1 MKKLFLITTCLLATL
16 ILNAQSLEDI
26 VKNFSIANK
35 YDQLKDKKTIKI
47 IATISLQGQEM
58 PLEIWMKK
66 PNKIRSVAK
75 AQGQDV
81 IEVFD
86 GEKGYKVNPMT
97 GSSTPVE
104 MSAEE
109 VKRTLRNNTF
119 ENTLENDLKAGQL
132 MLLGEDAVNGK
143 PVYKIKDVI
152 DQGTVSNI
160 FIDKATWLPAKQTIE
175 ITQGGMP
182 MTIETYPSDYTEING
197 IIMPMKTT
205 TSVNGMEMVITF
217 TKVEVDIP
225 IEDSIFTLK

>member
-205 TSVNGMEMVITF
+205 TSVDGMEMVITF

>member
-97 GSSTPVE
+97 GSSAPVE

-182 MTIETYPSDYTEING
+182 MTIETYPSDYTEIDG

>member
-47 IATISLQGQEM
+47 TATISLQGQEM

>member
-182 MTIETYPSDYTEING
+182 MTIETYPSDYTEIDG

>member
-1 MKKLFLITTCLLATL
+1 
-16 ILNAQSLEDI
+16 
-26 VKNFSIANK
+26 
-35 YDQLKDKKTIKI
+35 
-47 IATISLQGQEM
+47 
-58 PLEIWMKK
+58 
-66 PNKIRSVAK
+66 
-75 AQGQDV
+75 
-81 IEVFD
+81 
-86 GEKGYKVNPMT
+86 
-97 GSSTPVE
+97 
-104 MSAEE
+104 
-109 VKRTLRNNTF
+109 
-119 ENTLENDLKAGQL
+119 
-132 MLLGEDAVNGK
+132 VNGK

-160 FIDKATWLPAKQTIE
+160 FIDKATWLPAKQTID

>member
-1 MKKLFLITTCLLATL
+1 
-16 ILNAQSLEDI
+16 
-26 VKNFSIANK
+26 
-35 YDQLKDKKTIKI
+35 
-47 IATISLQGQEM
+47 
-58 PLEIWMKK
+58 MKK

-75 AQGQDV
+75 AQGQEV

-132 MLLGEDAVNGK
+132 ILLGEDAVNGK
-143 PVYKIKDVI
+143 PVYKIKDVVN
-152 DQGTVSNI
+152 QGTVSNI
-160 FIDKATWLPAKQTIE
+160 FIDKATWLPARQTID

-217 TKVEVDIP
+217 TKVEVDVP
-225 IEDSIFTLK
+225 IDDSVFKIK